1 MSAISV
7 AGDTS
12 GSITL
17 QAPAVAGSTVLTLP
31 ATTATLITD
40 SAGILNIGSGQV
52 YKDASGN
59 VGIGTTSPTLKLQVT
74 SVNNFVGIIN
84 STSAANSSF
93 LTFTD
98 PSTTLS
104 SGFGPIIGSMGNNL
118 IFGRGGVSEYMRIDS
133 SGNVG
138 IGTSSPVSKL
148 DIGTGNLNFSG
159 TAQRITGDFSNTTQ
173 ANKVGFQTS
182 TTNGPTVVAAIPN
195 GSSTITQWRAYNS
208 SDPDNSAY
216 ITMVANGL
224 SQAQLVSGIIGT
236 GTYLPMT
243 FLTGGSERLRID
255 TSGNMG
261 IGTTSPNASAIL
273 DAQSTTKG
281 VRFPNMTTTQK
292 TAISSPAAGLVVFDT
307 TLAKLC
313 VYSGA
318 AWQTITSI

>member
-318 AWQTITSI
+318 AWQTITSV